1 LSDALD
7 RLRALRVPVPEGAVD
22 RLRLHAELVRK
33 WNRVC
38 GLVSAGDETRICSR
52 HTCDSLGLL
61 PIFYACGSGLSQ
73 WVDIGSGGGFP
84 ALPVAIVLEGVRFRL
99 YERSRRKSAF
109 LERAI
114 IELGLSGRVAVVPF
128 SFPDGF
134 DAERACVFTGRAVE
148 RPAEIQDVL
157 SRLMAP
163 GSIFLVQGSVSATFR
178 PPIFHVEHYSE
189 EWPWRR
195 GSLTLVRRLDGRDV
209 PRGTLC
215 G

>member
-1 LSDALD
+1 MSDALD

-22 RLRLHAELVRK
+22 RLRLHAELVRM

-61 PIFYACGSGLSQ
+61 PVFYTSASGLTH

-84 ALPVAIVLEGVRFRL
+84 ALPVAIMLEDVRFRL

-114 IELGLSGRVAVVPF
+114 VELGLSGRVAVVPF

-134 DAERACVFTGRAVE
+134 DAERACVFTARAVE
-148 RPAEIQDVL
+148 RPEEVQDIL
-157 SRLMAP
+157 SRIMAP
-163 GSIFLVQGSVSATFR
+163 GSIFLVQGHVSAAFR
-178 PPIFHVEHYSE
+178 PPMFHVEHYSE

-195 GSLTLVRRLDGRDV
+195 GPLTLVRRLDDHNV
-209 PRGTLC
+209 PRGTF
-215 G
+215 